1 MQDQAL
7 SMEELLAQA
16 SQQNIMEVETY
27 KEEVARL
34 NQSLQRTTI
43 LVKQL
48 EEANNTMEEEQVSF
62 LNDIGKLEKSKNQLE
77 EQNRRLHE
85 MVSRLEAKL

>member
-1 MQDQAL
+1 
-7 SMEELLAQA
+7 MEELLAQA

>member
-1 MQDQAL
+1 
-7 SMEELLAQA
+7 MEELLAQA

-48 EEANNTMEEEQVSF
+48 EEANKTME
-62 LNDIGKLEKSKNQLE
+62 
-77 EQNRRLHE
+77 
-85 MVSRLEAKL
+85 

>member
-1 MQDQAL
+1 
-7 SMEELLAQA
+7 MEELLAQA
-16 SQQNIMEVETY
+16 SEQNIMEVETY

-85 MVSRLEAKL
+85 MVSRLEAQL

>member
-1 MQDQAL
+1 
-7 SMEELLAQA
+7 MEELLAQA
-16 SQQNIMEVETY
+16 SEQNIMEVETY

-48 EEANNTMEEEQVSF
+48 EEANKTMEQEQVSF

-85 MVSRLEAKL
+85 MVSRLEAQLQEA

>member
-85 MVSRLEAKL
+85 MVSRLEAQL

>member
-16 SQQNIMEVETY
+16 SEQNIMEVETY

>member
-1 MQDQAL
+1 
-7 SMEELLAQA
+7 MEELLAQA
-16 SQQNIMEVETY
+16 SEQNIMEVETY

>member
-1 MQDQAL
+1 
-7 SMEELLAQA
+7 MEELLAQA

-85 MVSRLEAKL
+85 MVSRLEAQL